1 MTMLNQIHFIGYGL
15 IGASLSAAIRKYFPG
30 LKQTGESADDGADF
44 GVQSGFLNQNCTFE
58 TLIESQNCLIIIAT
72 PMLTIPKIFERIS
85 KSEFKGWITDVGS
98 VKSGLHLEAEKLGIH
113 YFGGHPMAGSEK
125 QLARSYNPFL
135 FENAV
140 FVLTH
145 KGTEKPD
152 ILNEYQ
158 RILET
163 IGALPLDLEPA
174 LHDEIAATISHLPQ
188 LLAVALVDFVREN
201 NQNHPAFLQLA
212 AGGFRDM
219 TRIASSPSGIWKDIL
234 TSNRTFVS
242 QKIREFIRLLSNLA
256 TELENE
262 TELNEVLTRF
272 KRSKETRDSIP
283 RNTKGFISPLFD
295 LLVFV
300 EDQPGVIYNL
310 SKLLFEK
317 GINIRDIEL
326 LKVREGL
333 QGAFRISFLSE
344 KEWKEANTILNQ
356 NGFQSQ
362 FMV

>member
-1 MTMLNQIHFIGYGL
+1 MLNQIHFIGYGL
-15 IGASLSAAIRKYFPG
+15 IGASLSSAVRKYFPG
-30 LKQTGESADDGADF
+30 LRQTGESADDGAEF
-44 GVQSGFLNQNCTFE
+44 GVQSGFLDQTCSLE
-58 TLIESQNCLIIIAT
+58 TLSETRNCLIIIAT
-72 PMLTIPKIFERIS
+72 PMLTIPKIFGRIS
-85 KSEFKGWITDVGS
+85 NSDFSGWITDVGS
-98 VKSGLHLEAEKLGIH
+98 VKSGLHLEAEKLGLH

-125 QLARSYNPFL
+125 QLARSFNPFL

-145 KGTEKPD
+145 KGNEKPD
-152 ILNEYQ
+152 ILNDYQ
-158 RILET
+158 RILES

-174 LHDEIAATISHLPQ
+174 IHDEIAATISHLPQ
-188 LLAVALVDFVREN
+188 LLAVALVDFVREKN
-201 NQNHPAFLQLA
+201 SRHPAFLQLA

-219 TRIASSPSGIWKDIL
+219 TRIASSPSGMWKDIL
-234 TSNRTFVS
+234 SANRSFVS
-242 QKIREFIRLLSNLA
+242 GKIKEFITLLTSVAN
-256 TELENE
+256 ELE
-262 TELNEVLTRF
+262 TEPDLTVLLDRF

-300 EDQPGVIYNL
+300 EDQPGVIFNL

-333 QGAFRISFLSE
+333 QGAFRLSFLSE
-344 KEWKEANTILNQ
+344 KEWKEANTLLNQ

-362 FMV
+362 LMI